1 MYSIDYT
8 DRTPIYEQI
17 VKNIE
22 KLIGLGVLKPDD
34 KLPSVRSLG
43 IELSTNPNTIQKAYT
58 QLEAKGVI
66 YSVKGIGN
74 FVANFDL
81 KSQKLD
87 EIYNVILENY
97 KNAIAFGLTKEKLED
112 WNEKLKEELYDNGK

>member
-1 MYSIDYT
+1 MISIDYK

-17 VKNIE
+17 VQNIE

-43 IELSTNPNTIQKAYT
+43 IKLSTNPNTIQKAYT
-58 QLEAKGVI
+58 QLESNGII

-74 FVANFDL
+74 FVAKSEL
-81 KSQKLD
+81 KMQKLD
-87 EIYNVILENY
+87 EFYNQILENY
-97 KNAIAFGLTKEKLED
+97 QNALAFGLSKKDFNSWQENIKEKI
-112 WNEKLKEELYDNGK
+112 YDSCK